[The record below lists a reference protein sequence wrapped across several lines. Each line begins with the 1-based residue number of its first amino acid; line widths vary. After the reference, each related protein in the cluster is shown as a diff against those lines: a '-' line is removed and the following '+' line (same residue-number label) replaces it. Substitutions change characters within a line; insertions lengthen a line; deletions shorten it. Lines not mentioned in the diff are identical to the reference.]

1 MQGKQ
6 KQFHLGGEFV
16 LATLAGNFYC
26 EDEPL
31 LFKHAGKHSTG
42 YLLLVWT
49 EFIYQ

>member
-26 EDEPL
+26 EGQPL
-31 LFKHAGKHSTG
+31 FFKDAGKDRPG
-42 YLLLVWT
+42 DFFLVWT